1 MKRILCVLSVL
12 LLLFML
18 TGCSASSKQNNS
30 YATGDSAEAEYTD
43 SAPAAAGEEEGS
55 PEPVGAADRK
65 LIYNAN
71 ISAETQDFDGTKAAF
86 DALVAEFGGYIENSD
101 VSGRSYGNSRESR
114 YLNYTVRIPAEK
126 LESFIE
132 RTGELMNVVSNT
144 LDMEDVTDSYIDTQA
159 RLDALKL
166 EESRLLELLEQA
178 ETLDEIIQLEDRVS
192 QVRYEIDSLTGRLK
206 AYDSEVAY
214 STVTL
219 YLRDVTEYSSDS
231 SFGSRIGEA
240 FIGGWSAFV
249 GFLQEMLI
257 VLVGALPFLLLA
269 GAAVAVI
276 VLLVKRSTKKQREK
290 FAQRNSVLPT
300 DKAPD
305 QTPPES

>member
-1 MKRILCVLSVL
+1 MKRILCVLSAF

-18 TGCSASSKQNNS
+18 AGCSAGYSND
-30 YATGDSAEAEYTD
+30 DSAAVEYSDSSPAETD
-43 SAPAAAGEEEGS
+43 EGTGS
-55 PEPVGAADRK
+55 PDSVGETARK
-65 LIYNAN
+65 LVYNAN
-71 ISAETQDFDGTKAAF
+71 ISAETQTFDETKAAF
-86 DALVAEFGGYIENSD
+86 DALVTEYGGYIESAD
-101 VSGRSYGNSRESR
+101 ISGLSYENSRESR

-126 LESFIE
+126 LESFLE

-166 EESRLLELLEQA
+166 EEERLLELLEQA

-219 YLRDVTEYSSDS
+219 SLRDVTEYSSGS
-231 SFGSRIGEA
+231 SFGSRLGQA
-240 FIGGWSAFV
+240 FIDGWSSFV
-249 GFLQEMLI
+249 GFLQEALI
-257 VLVGALPFLLLA
+257 ILVGALPFLLLV
-269 GAAVAVI
+269 GVVTVVI
-276 VLLVKRSTKKQREK
+276 VLLIKHSSKKQREK
-290 FAQRNSVLPT
+290 FARWNP
-300 DKAPD
+300 
-305 QTPPES
+305 TPPADQKPGGTPPKS